1 MGVFFFYNNR
11 KPRKFNY
18 KPILYD
24 PEEDARKE
32 KIEKRVSSI
41 KREMGKLPPL
51 EESERKE
58 FKSEFVSRTKH
69 LKKRKERVESGKKTY
84 IANNTV
90 LIIVAAILI
99 AVFFFWL
106 FS

>member
-11 KPRKFNY
+11 KPRKFNH

-24 PEEDARKE
+24 PDEDARKE
-32 KIEKRVSSI
+32 MIEKRITAI
-41 KREMGKLPPL
+41 KREMGELPPQ
-51 EESERKE
+51 EVSERKE
-58 FKSEFVSRTKH
+58 FKSDFVSQTKH
-69 LKKRKERVESGKKTY
+69 LKKRKERVESGKNSY

-90 LIIVAAILI
+90 LVIVAAILI
-99 AVFFFWL
+99 AIFFFWL